1 MGKNTP
7 FVNKLIGEL
16 KNEIPED
23 FALNRHAPIKSQI
36 TKASLK
42 PKDKIQDRNPFTE
55 RSKSM
60 QPDFVN

>member
-23 FALNRHAPIKSQI
+23 FALNRHAPIKS
-36 TKASLK
+36 
-42 PKDKIQDRNPFTE
+42 
-55 RSKSM
+55 
-60 QPDFVN
+60 